1 MTREQLARSLA
12 LLVRRGALT
21 TDEARAVLRA
31 YDAGEIPPALLP
43 LEAAAALDTSRQ
55 DRREAAWL
63 LLLLLLGMGRGAMV
77 RRLRVTQQRRAS
89 EMLLDRTMTM
99 IATAATVAMSSVGEW
114 QRRMSSILG
123 DYTTAQATAGAGR
136 PLTDAQLG
144 RVQAAVR
151 RNLAFLA
158 LFAVHI
164 MARAVLGKPMGFTGI
179 HQRAALYAGVGRAE
193 FFRAAEDGLP
203 RGWVVR
209 YISRDDPAT
218 CGACSQYHRTV
229 WLPNDGPY
237 PGDVCYGAGRCRCER
252 VLEYN
257 PAEWSRLTGRVF

>member
-21 TDEARAVLRA
+21 TDEARQVLRA

-43 LEAAAALDTSRQ
+43 LEAAVALDTSRQ
-55 DRREAAWL
+55 DRREEAWL
-63 LLLLLLGMGRGAMV
+63 LLLLLLGIAPPMV
-77 RRLRVTQQRRAS
+77 NRLRVTQQRRAR
-89 EMLLDRTMTM
+89 ELLLDRTMAL
-99 IATAATVAMSSVGEW
+99 IATAAARMSSVGEW
-114 QRRMSSILG
+114 QRRMSDILG
-123 DYTTAQATAGAGR
+123 DTTTAQATAGAGR

-144 RVQAAVR
+144 RAQAANR

-179 HQRAALYAGVGRAE
+179 KRRAALYAGVGRAE

-229 WLPNDGPY
+229 WLPHDGPY

-252 VLEYN
+252 MLEYN
-257 PAEWSRLTGRVF
+257 PAEWSRLTGQVF